1 MFQAQIWLTG
11 WPNELHLCLFAPSLQ
26 IPMVAEPI
34 TKAQVEMAECSREKA
49 VAEAGIQTKSQ
60 RIQSPGRIQVK
71 FRSVQVNKSWFWIIS
86 SSCIS
91 QAPVG
96 HEVARKATWH
106 LSHRQRSTKNGRR
119 QSYMKLPSLYKKIPK
134 PKATSISLFHVVM
147 FIEWPYH
154 AMSYHIWSTVAAS
167 VDTGL
172 IRSACLQVR

>member
-11 WPNELHLCLFAPSLQ
+11 CPNELHLCLFAPSLQ

-34 TKAQVEMAECSREKA
+34 TKAQVGMAECSREKA

-119 QSYMKLPSLYKKIPK
+119 QSYMNHEAAVFTQKNTKTESNFYYTPKMSFSCGDVHWVTISCHVIP
-134 PKATSISLFHVVM
+134 
-147 FIEWPYH
+147 Y
-154 AMSYHIWSTVAAS
+154 
-167 VDTGL
+167 L
-172 IRSACLQVR
+172 IYCCS